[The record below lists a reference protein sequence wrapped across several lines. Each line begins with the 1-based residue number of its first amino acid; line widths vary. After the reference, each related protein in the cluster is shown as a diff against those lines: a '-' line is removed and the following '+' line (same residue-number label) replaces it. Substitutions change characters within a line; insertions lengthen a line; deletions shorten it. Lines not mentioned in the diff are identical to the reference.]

1 MTINITT
8 LDGRAVELTTLR
20 CDLSSRGG
28 GFEVNLC
35 NAGWPGVGMTAYQN
49 YLGGG
54 LLGRIMNSCTIRDWQ
69 DSPEL
74 SHIAKELRTVLH
86 SVTNPDPEDQPWESQ
101 TLEQNGRMP
110 VSGY

>member
-1 MTINITT
+1 MNISITT
-8 LDGRAVELTTLR
+8 LQGKPVELVTVR
-20 CDLSSRGG
+20 CQLSSRGG

-35 NAGWPGVGMTAYQN
+35 NAGWPGVFMTAYQN

-54 LLGRIMNSCTIRDWQ
+54 LLGRICNSCTIRDYA

-86 SVTNPDPEDQPWESQ
+86 SLTNPDPDEQPWESQ
-101 TLEQNGRMP
+101 TLEQNERMP